1 MTYEL
6 WWVSADG
13 QHAVHADYP
22 ERSYRTTDEAERAIP
37 DALLDLLDRHDASDP
52 YGDDPGGA
60 DRIKAGRW
68 EIALSAEGEA
78 QEARLATIPGSA
90 QPVWGGWVWRT
101 DDGDEW
107 QWSKARTEEECRQI
121 VAESVD
127 TIPVSL

>member
-52 YGDDPGGA
+52 YGDDPNGA

-68 EIALSAEGEA
+68 EIVLSAEGEA

-107 QWSKARTEEECRQI
+107 AWSKARTEEACRQI
-121 VAESVD
+121 VADAAQEAQS
-127 TIPVSL
+127 